1 MTSVLVY
8 AIYAMVAA
16 LYVHALVD
24 CIRTPA
30 AHVRM
35 LPKIGWLVIMVLLPI
50 LGAIAWRN
58 LGKRSAPVEA
68 RPSTA

>member
-1 MTSVLVY
+1 
-8 AIYAMVAA
+8 
-16 LYVHALVD
+16 
-24 CIRTPA
+24 
-30 AHVRM
+30 M

-58 LGKRSAPVEA
+58 LGKRSAPAEG